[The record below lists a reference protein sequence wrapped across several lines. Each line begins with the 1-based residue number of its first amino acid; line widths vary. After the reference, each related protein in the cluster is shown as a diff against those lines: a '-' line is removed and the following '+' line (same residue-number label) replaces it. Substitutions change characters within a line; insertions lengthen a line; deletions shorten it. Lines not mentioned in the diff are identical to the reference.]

1 VGKFCNLVSQKIEI
15 SCCRFFFFINDF
27 FLGKKRLASF
37 DHFFNWVEIF
47 CHFFPIWTIF
57 EKMLTIDVKSS
68 LGRLPMMLHQKNEN
82 KTLIHMTQ
90 VMNIP

>member
-1 VGKFCNLVSQKIEI
+1 
-15 SCCRFFFFINDF
+15 
-27 FLGKKRLASF
+27 
-37 DHFFNWVEIF
+37 VEIF

-57 EKMLTIDVKSS
+57 EKMLTIEVKSS

-82 KTLIHMTQ
+82 ETLIHMTQ